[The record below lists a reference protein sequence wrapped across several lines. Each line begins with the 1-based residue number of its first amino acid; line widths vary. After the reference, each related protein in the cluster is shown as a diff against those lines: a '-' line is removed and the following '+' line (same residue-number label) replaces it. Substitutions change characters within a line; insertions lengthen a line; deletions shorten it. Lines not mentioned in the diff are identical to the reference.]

1 MKKFYRRSISGLLAL
16 LICFTTILSSGV
28 TAFAASSSGET
39 AKSYSVAFPRD
50 GDANLDTSGTWGH
63 DELHYMNGWT
73 SGEKTWMTTLHT
85 IGDFN
90 GPACYCI
97 EPGVPRLLERTYA
110 RYGEDYWKDYPSEC
124 NSTIDADTIKTLLG
138 RIMQYG
144 YQGNLSLG
152 WRSQNDADADKL
164 ALMMA
169 TQVLVWETVVGERD
183 ANFNHVDP
191 GGADA
196 VKSVY
201 RTSHPLY
208 SRFSAY
214 YDSIEASVKKHTI
227 VPSFMARS
235 TDKAQ
240 MVELSWDGSR
250 YAITLTDTN
259 GVLGDYTF
267 SSEQTGITFVTSGN
281 TLTITAETAPTETV
295 TISAT
300 KNNTRKGVVV
310 WSDGHYGP
318 DGTMQDVVTY
328 SATISDPVKAYS
340 ELLNS
345 LDSGATTKITINN
358 RRLNR
363 ANFEQ
368 SILMP
373 MRGDTCDV
381 YRREYNQ
388 MLLDKATG
396 ANGIIQE
403 KYITVSVC
411 KKDIEEARTYF
422 ARIGADLIA
431 HFAALGSKCTE
442 LDAAEKLRVLH
453 DFYRQGEEAA
463 FHFDPQDMMRK
474 GHDFKDY
481 ICPDSMEKSS
491 DCLKLGEKYCR
502 VLFLKDYAS
511 YIKDSMVT
519 ELTDFN
525 RNMML
530 SIDVVPIPTDEA
542 VREVEN
548 RLLGIETNI
557 TNWQR
562 RQNANN
568 NFSAVVP
575 YDMELQRKESKEF
588 LDDLTTR
595 DQRMML
601 AVITMVIT
609 ADDKKQLD
617 SDTETVLAVARKHM
631 CQLAVLKF
639 QQLDGLNTVLPIGTR
654 RINAFRTLTTES
666 LAVFM
671 PFKVQEVQDKGGIYF
686 GENAISHNLI
696 MCNKANLLNQSAFL
710 LGVPGSGKSF
720 SAKEL
725 IAFLILNTA
734 DDVLICDPENE
745 FGALAA
751 ALGKETATVIHMAAG
766 GKDRLNAM
774 YMVDGYGENNPIVE
788 KSQFIMSLV
797 EQIDKAGV
805 GPQQKSIIDR
815 CTALVYQDAERT
827 GKPATLCDLRNKLL
841 EQPEEKAK
849 EIALSLELFT
859 TGSLDI
865 FGHESTVDLD
875 KRIVVFDIHGLG
887 EQLKPTGLL
896 VITDTILNRVTLNWK
911 KGKRTHIFIDEF
923 HVVFENEQ
931 SGIFFNSAWRQFRK
945 RNGYPTAIT
954 QNVEY
959 LLDSVQ
965 ASTMLSN
972 SEFVV
977 MLNQAFSDRAKL
989 SKLLNISDEQMS
1001 YVTNADA
1008 GCGLIKYGSA
1018 LVPFI
1023 NRFPKDT
1030 ELYRLMTTRPGEG
1043 VFGSGNAS

>member
-1 MKKFYRRSISGLLAL
+1 M
-16 LICFTTILSSGV
+16 
-28 TAFAASSSGET
+28 
-39 AKSYSVAFPRD
+39 
-50 GDANLDTSGTWGH
+50 
-63 DELHYMNGWT
+63 
-73 SGEKTWMTTLHT
+73 
-85 IGDFN
+85 
-90 GPACYCI
+90 
-97 EPGVPRLLERTYA
+97 
-110 RYGEDYWKDYPSEC
+110 
-124 NSTIDADTIKTLLG
+124 IKTLK
-138 RIMQYG
+138 
-144 YQGNLSLG
+144 NLFK
-152 WRSQNDADADKL
+152 QDK
-164 ALMMA
+164 
-169 TQVLVWETVVGERD
+169 ERYTV
-183 ANFNHVDP
+183 P
-191 GGADA
+191 
-196 VKSVY
+196 
-201 RTSHPLY
+201 
-208 SRFSAY
+208 
-214 YDSIEASVKKHTI
+214 
-227 VPSFMARS
+227 
-235 TDKAQ
+235 
-240 MVELSWDGSR
+240 
-250 YAITLTDTN
+250 
-259 GVLGDYTF
+259 
-267 SSEQTGITFVTSGN
+267 
-281 TLTITAETAPTETV
+281 
-295 TISAT
+295 
-300 KNNTRKGVVV
+300 RKV
-310 WSDGHYGP
+310 
-318 DGTMQDVVTY
+318 QDVIPIRRIWKDGIFLTGGKFAKTY
-328 SATISDPVKAYS
+328 KFTDINYLVASREDKESMFLTYS

-358 RRLNR
+358 RRLNK

-373 MRGDTCDV
+373 LRGDFRDE

-396 ANGIIQE
+396 ANGIVQE
-403 KYITVSVC
+403 KYLTISVV
-411 KKDIEEARTYF
+411 KKDIEEARAYF
-422 ARIGADLIA
+422 ARVGADLIS
-431 HFAALGSKCTE
+431 HFSALGSKCTE
-442 LDAAEKLRVLH
+442 LDAEEKLRVLH

-463 FHFDPQDMMRK
+463 FHFDPQDMMKK
-474 GHDFKDY
+474 GHDFRDY
-481 ICPDSMEKSS
+481 ICPDSIEKNS
-491 DCLKLGEKYCR
+491 DYLKLGEKFCR

-530 SIDVVPIPTDEA
+530 SIDVVPVPTDEA

-548 RLLGIETNI
+548 RLLGVETNI

-568 NFSAVVP
+568 NFSAVIP

-595 DQRMML
+595 DQRMMFGL
-601 AVITMVIT
+601 ITMVLC
-609 ADDKKQLD
+609 ADSKEQLD
-617 SDTETVLAVARKHM
+617 SDTEAVLSVARKHM
-631 CQLAVLKF
+631 CQLATLKF
-639 QQLDGLNTVLPIGTR
+639 QQLDGLNTVLPIGAR
-654 RINAFRTLTTES
+654 KINAFRTLTTES
-666 LAVFM
+666 LAVFI
-671 PFKVQEVQDKGGIYF
+671 PFKVQEIRDSGGIYY

-720 SAKEL
+720 CAKEL
-725 IAFLILNTA
+725 ITFLILNT
-734 DDVLICDPENE
+734 DDDILICDPEGE
-745 FGALAA
+745 FAPLVQ
-751 ALGKETATVIHMAAG
+751 ALGGDISTIIRMAAG

-788 KSQFIMSLV
+788 KSQFVMSLV
-797 EQIDKAGV
+797 EQIDKNGV

-815 CTALVYQDAERT
+815 CTALVYQEAQQKGT
-827 GKPATLCDLRNKLL
+827 VATLCDLRDKIL
-841 EQPEEKAK
+841 EQPEDKAK

-859 TGSLDI
+859 KGSLDI

-875 KRIVVFDIHGLG
+875 KRIVVFDIRSLG
-887 EQLKPTGLL
+887 AQLKPTGLL

-911 KGKRTHIFIDEF
+911 KGKRTHVFIDEF

-945 RNGYPTAIT
+945 RGAYPTAIT

-977 MLNQAFSDRAKL
+977 MLNQAASDRAKL
-989 SKLLNISDEQMS
+989 AKLLNISDEQMS

-1023 NRFPKDT
+1023 NRFPKNT
-1030 ELYRLMTTRPGEG
+1030 KLYQLMTTKPGEG
-1043 VFGSGNAS
+1043 VFGGAVNGNAIH

>member
-1 MKKFYRRSISGLLAL
+1 M
-16 LICFTTILSSGV
+16 
-28 TAFAASSSGET
+28 
-39 AKSYSVAFPRD
+39 
-50 GDANLDTSGTWGH
+50 
-63 DELHYMNGWT
+63 
-73 SGEKTWMTTLHT
+73 
-85 IGDFN
+85 
-90 GPACYCI
+90 
-97 EPGVPRLLERTYA
+97 
-110 RYGEDYWKDYPSEC
+110 
-124 NSTIDADTIKTLLG
+124 IKTLK
-138 RIMQYG
+138 
-144 YQGNLSLG
+144 NLFK
-152 WRSQNDADADKL
+152 QDK
-164 ALMMA
+164 
-169 TQVLVWETVVGERD
+169 ERYTV
-183 ANFNHVDP
+183 P
-191 GGADA
+191 
-196 VKSVY
+196 
-201 RTSHPLY
+201 
-208 SRFSAY
+208 
-214 YDSIEASVKKHTI
+214 
-227 VPSFMARS
+227 
-235 TDKAQ
+235 
-240 MVELSWDGSR
+240 
-250 YAITLTDTN
+250 
-259 GVLGDYTF
+259 
-267 SSEQTGITFVTSGN
+267 
-281 TLTITAETAPTETV
+281 
-295 TISAT
+295 
-300 KNNTRKGVVV
+300 RKV
-310 WSDGHYGP
+310 
-318 DGTMQDVVTY
+318 QDVIPVRRIWKDGIFMTGGKFAKTY
-328 SATISDPVKAYS
+328 RFTDINYLVASREDKESMFLTYS

-358 RRLNR
+358 RRLNK

-373 MRGDTCDV
+373 LRGDFRDE

-396 ANGIIQE
+396 ANGIVQE
-403 KYITVSVC
+403 KYLTISVV
-411 KKDIEEARTYF
+411 KKDIEEARAYF
-422 ARIGADLIA
+422 ARVGADLIS
-431 HFAALGSKCTE
+431 HFSALGSKCTE
-442 LDAAEKLRVLH
+442 LDAEEKLRVLH

-463 FHFDPQDMMRK
+463 FHFDPQDMMKK
-474 GHDFKDY
+474 GHDFRDY
-481 ICPDSMEKSS
+481 ICPDSIEKNS
-491 DCLKLGEKYCR
+491 DYLKLGEKFCR

-530 SIDVVPIPTDEA
+530 SIDVVPVPTDEA

-548 RLLGIETNI
+548 RLLGVETNI

-568 NFSAVVP
+568 NFSAVIP

-595 DQRMML
+595 DQRMMFGL
-601 AVITMVIT
+601 ITMVLC
-609 ADDKKQLD
+609 ADSKEQLD
-617 SDTETVLAVARKHM
+617 SDTEAVLSVARKHM
-631 CQLAVLKF
+631 CQLATLKF
-639 QQLDGLNTVLPIGTR
+639 QQLDGLNTVLPIGAR
-654 RINAFRTLTTES
+654 KINAFRTLTTES
-666 LAVFM
+666 LAVFI
-671 PFKVQEVQDKGGIYF
+671 PFKVQEIRDSGGIYY

-720 SAKEL
+720 CAKEL
-725 IAFLILNTA
+725 ITFLILNT
-734 DDVLICDPENE
+734 DDDILICDPEGE
-745 FGALAA
+745 FAPLVQ
-751 ALGKETATVIHMAAG
+751 ALGSDISTIIRMAAG

-788 KSQFIMSLV
+788 KSQFVMSLV
-797 EQIDKAGV
+797 EQIDKNGV

-815 CTALVYQDAERT
+815 CTALVYQEAQQKGT
-827 GKPATLCDLRNKLL
+827 VATLCDLRDKIL
-841 EQPEEKAK
+841 EQPEDKAK

-859 TGSLDI
+859 KGSLDI

-875 KRIVVFDIHGLG
+875 KRIVVFDIRSLG
-887 EQLKPTGLL
+887 AQLKPTGLL

-911 KGKRTHIFIDEF
+911 KGKRTHVFIDEF

-945 RNGYPTAIT
+945 RGAYPTAIT

-977 MLNQAFSDRAKL
+977 MLNQAASDRAKL
-989 SKLLNISDEQMS
+989 AKLLNISDEQMS

-1023 NRFPKDT
+1023 NRFPKNT
-1030 ELYRLMTTRPGEG
+1030 KLYQLMTTKPGEG
-1043 VFGSGNAS
+1043 VFGGAVNGNAIH